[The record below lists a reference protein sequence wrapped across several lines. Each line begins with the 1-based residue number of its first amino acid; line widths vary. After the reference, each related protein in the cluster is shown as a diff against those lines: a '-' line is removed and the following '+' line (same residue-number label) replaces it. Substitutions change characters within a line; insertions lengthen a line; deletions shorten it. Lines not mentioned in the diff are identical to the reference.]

1 MVIHD
6 KEILIKNPEQFVGII
21 KGEIYHSH
29 SVFDMENFFE
39 CDGRYDKALAEI
51 ALDGFNPIV
60 LLTCNDDDQIL
71 RIWKNA
77 QKDNYPFLMQ
87 YYREQLL
94 EEAEFVIKA
103 DFEEKDE
110 SADEDW

>member
-29 SVFDMENFFE
+29 SRFDMENFFG
-39 CDGRYDKALAEI
+39 CNSKYDTALAEI
-51 ALDGFNPIV
+51 ALDGFNIIA
-60 LLTCNDDDQIL
+60 LLTCNDDEQIL
-71 RIWKNA
+71 RIWKAA

-94 EEAEFVIKA
+94 EEAEFIIKA
-103 DFEEKDE
+103 DFGEKDE
-110 SADEDW
+110 SVDKD